1 MKKKFSFLTFL
12 IITVVFFISLDF
24 LIGKYIYKKFIRG
37 NFIDPDLSINIKD
50 NVFDHKFKK
59 SYRTDIAGWG
69 SIRFTH
75 CTDPNGFRSN
85 CNDQYRNLK
94 TFDIGFIG
102 DSTTEAIGINYEN
115 SFVGIIEEKLKD
127 KKIANLAVSSY
138 SPSIYYAKI
147 NFLLSNGYRF
157 KEIIVFLDISDIRDD
172 VICYELKNDIVI
184 RRNDLTCLHLVPSLN
199 DKIFSLL
206 KRNLRLSFEFYRQ
219 IKINLHNFGIIEVPI
234 PYKILHNPRSDWTH
248 NYDKKYYRN
257 LELSE
262 STNIALKNME
272 KLSNLLKKNNI
283 DLSVAIYPLPG
294 TLKYDVENN
303 KHAQLWNS
311 FCSAKCKKFYDFMPT
326 FFNMQ
331 NKEGFSSLYKKIYI
345 RDDVHFNKEGNR
357 IIAESFLKLYS
368 N

>member
-1 MKKKFSFLTFL
+1 MKKKFSFLKFI

-37 NFIDPDLSINIKD
+37 KFVDPDLSINIKD

-59 SYRTDIAGWG
+59 SYRTDKAGWG
-69 SIRFTH
+69 PIRFTH
-75 CTDPNGFRSN
+75 CTDSNGFRSN

-94 TFDIGFIG
+94 NFDIGFIG
-102 DSTTEAIGINYEN
+102 DSTTEAVGINYEN

-147 NFLLSNGYRF
+147 NFLLSNGYKF

-172 VICYELKNDIVI
+172 VICYDLKEHIVI

-206 KRNLRLSFEFYRQ
+206 KKNLRLSFEFYRQ
-219 IKINLHNFGIIEVPI
+219 IKINLHNLGIIEVPI

-248 NYDKKYYRN
+248 NYNKKYYRN
-257 LELSE
+257 FELSE

-272 KLSNLLKKNNI
+272 KLSNLLKKNKI
-283 DLSVAIYPLPG
+283 DLSVAVYPLPG

-303 KHAQLWNS
+303 KHVQLWNN
-311 FCSAKCKKFYDFMPT
+311 FCSTNCREFYNLMTP
-326 FFNMQ
+326 FFNML
-331 NKEGFSSLYKKIYI
+331 NKEGFSPLYKKIYI
-345 RDDVHFNKEGNR
+345 RDDVHFNEEGNR
-357 IIAESFLKLYS
+357 IIAENFLKLYS